1 MSINKKELAV
11 YVAANN
17 GLSKK
22 TSEKIIDDIFEFIAA
37 SLAEGDEVN
46 IKDFGKFQSRSKA
59 ARTGRNPSTGAAV
72 EIAAKNA
79 PGFKPSNALKAK
91 LNS

>member
-1 MSINKKELAV
+1 MAINKKELAV

-22 TSEKIIDDIFEFIAA
+22 SSEKIIDDIFEYIAA
-37 SLAEGDEVN
+37 SLAEGNEVN

-59 ARTGRNPSTGAAV
+59 ARTGRNPSTGQPV

-79 PGFKPSNALKAK
+79 PGFKPSNALKAQ
-91 LNS
+91 LN